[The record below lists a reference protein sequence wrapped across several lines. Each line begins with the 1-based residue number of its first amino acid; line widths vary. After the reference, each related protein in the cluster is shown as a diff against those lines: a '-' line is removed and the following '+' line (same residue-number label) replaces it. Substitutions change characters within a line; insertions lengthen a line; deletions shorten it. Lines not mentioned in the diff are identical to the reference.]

1 MHLPAT
7 LKGAIGALRADKLR
21 SALTL
26 VAIAAGVGGV
36 MAAVAFW
43 SGARQRLGEHIA
55 SIGGNVLMVAP
66 FGAPVTVM
74 GTPSLAR
81 SSLTMTDAEALLKE
95 CPSVREVAAILYGVG
110 QVSYE
115 DRTWSGT
122 IAGTSPSLLEVREWH
137 LAEGKAFGGDD
148 LKKTAKVCLLGQT
161 VAETL
166 FGGKSPVGETVKIQ
180 NVPFKVLGVLSKK
193 GKTHTGQDQDDT
205 VLVPLTTAQ
214 RKLFPEA
221 PPAVVSIILAK
232 AKSSQVLED
241 AQQEITTVLRQ
252 RHRIGQGQDDD
263 FIVTNVTQVMKAAH
277 SPSKLVVGAVG
288 VVAALCLLVGGVG
301 IILTMLDAVKE
312 RAKGGDAPPL
322 TEAAGGAGIRYQ
334 FLAEAVVISLLG
346 GVGGVVATMLFLH
359 ALSMYTHLKLT
370 PTPLSILLG
379 FNSSVVVGI
388 VFGFYPTAKASR
400 LFKAAQP
407 PPTAY

>member
-7 LKGAIGALRADKLR
+7 VKSAIGALRADTLR

-26 VAIAAGVGGV
+26 VAIGVGVGGV

-74 GTPSLAR
+74 GAPSSSAR
-81 SSLTMTDAEALLKE
+81 SSLTVTDAEALLKE
-95 CPSVREVAAILYGVG
+95 CPSVREVAPILYGVG

-115 DRTWSGT
+115 DGTWSGT
-122 IAGTSPSLLEVREWH
+122 ITGTSPSLLEVREWH

-148 LKKTAKVCLLGQT
+148 LKKAAKVCLLGQV

-180 NVPFKVLGVLSKK
+180 NIPFKVLGVLSRK

-214 RKLFPEA
+214 RKLFPAA
-221 PPAVVSIILAK
+221 PPAVASMILAK

-241 AQQEITTVLRQ
+241 AQQEIASVLRQ

-263 FIVTNVTQVMKAAH
+263 FTVTNVTQVMEAAH
-277 SPSKLVVGAVG
+277 SPSRLVAGAVG
-288 VVAALCLLVGGVG
+288 AVAALCLIVGGMG
-301 IILTMLDAVKE
+301 IMLTLLDSVKE
-312 RAKGGDAPPL
+312 RTKGREGPL
-322 TEAAGGAGIRYQ
+322 TGAVGRANIGYQ
-334 FLAEAVVISLLG
+334 FLAEALVLSLLG
-346 GVGGVVATMLFLH
+346 GMAGVVATVLLLH
-359 ALSMYTHLKLT
+359 ALSMYTHLELTLT
-370 PTPLSILLG
+370 PVSILLG

-388 VFGFYPTAKASR
+388 VFGFYPAAKASR
-400 LFKAAQP
+400 LPRVALP
-407 PPTAY
+407 PPAS